1 MHGLKSLLV
10 ETCKN
15 DSLQIGN
22 SNNTNYTHLKLKVI
36 TNDVKKLLF
45 NQIDISNNK

>member
-1 MHGLKSLLV
+1 MVKKSLKV

-22 SNNTNYTHLKLKVI
+22 SNNTNYTHI
-36 TNDVKKLLF
+36 
-45 NQIDISNNK
+45 

>member
-1 MHGLKSLLV
+1 MVKKSLKV

-36 TNDVKKLLF
+36 TMTLKSYCL
-45 NQIDISNNK
+45 QIDI

>member
-1 MHGLKSLLV
+1 MFKKKIILLNTNTSCMVKKSLKV

-22 SNNTNYTHLKLKVI
+22 SNNTNYTHI
-36 TNDVKKLLF
+36 
-45 NQIDISNNK
+45 